1 MSYRTS
7 TATWFQR
14 AVFGTAGV
22 TAAAIGLAITFVPAS
37 FYASYGI
44 TLEPDPN
51 LMSELRAPGAN
62 LAALGL
68 IMIAGAVRSEWLQV
82 ARLLAITV
90 FFAFAFGRLVSW
102 AIDGTPDAS
111 IQAALAIEL
120 VFGGLAWCAAGRRKA
135 PHPAA
140 RLTG

>member
-1 MSYRTS
+1 MSYHTS
-7 TATWFQR
+7 TSTWFQR

-44 TLEPDPN
+44 TLDPDPN

-68 IMIAGAVRSEWLQV
+68 IMIAGAVKSDWLPV

-102 AIDGTPDAS
+102 GLDGAPGAS
-111 IQAALAIEL
+111 VQAALVIEL
-120 VFGGLAWCAAGRRKA
+120 IFGAFAWLASGRNKATRAA
-135 PHPAA
+135 PSYQ
-140 RLTG
+140 